1 MSKKKFEDTAIIIY
15 GRGHIA
21 DYEEQ
26 EFRESFDRFF
36 RGNDKDAS
44 IVLDSNPTNHT
55 FLAAAMAWAI
65 DRGFLGISKVVDE
78 GQTIN
83 TYFKLTKEGQKEFL
97 PHLHL

>member
-1 MSKKKFEDTAIIIY
+1 MSQKKFEDTAIVIY
-15 GRGHIA
+15 GRGHVA

-44 IVLDSNPTNHT
+44 IVLDSNPTQRT
-55 FLAAAMAWAI
+55 FLAAATAWAI
-65 DRGFLGISKVVDE
+65 DQGFFAISDVTDG
-78 GQTIN
+78 GQTEL
-83 TYFKLTKEGQKEFL
+83 TYFKLTKKGEKEFL